1 MCERKCLM
9 KLVVSVTATPYMMM
23 IIQEIP
29 FNVPEKQNKR
39 YDDADSQG
47 PGSRPED
54 KDSTNFHNLDH
65 SQAPPKELDPKSM
78 KKMIDFLRMDVKSA
92 FLKEE
97 VYVQHPPGFKDVD
110 FSNHVLKLDKAL
122 YGLKKAPTACILCD
136 EFAKL
141 MNSEFEMSMTGELC
155 FFLGLQIKQSETGT
169 IGTKKQNSVALST
182 VEPEYIEAFSC
193 CAQLLW
199 IKQQLKDFD
208 IFSDCVPLFCDNTS
222 AVNTAKNLV
231 QHIRTK
237 HIDIRHHFLR
247 DNAEKGLIKM
257 VLDSSFKIPSPNKT
271 ESNNKSWSESVNEN
285 MFDGDLPASKKT
297 SLNIQAMSD
306 EIVVQCLTSLMPK
319 WMKKISSDI
328 EDERPLSWKLSK
340 KKSSYST
347 KASFGTVRPSGTR
360 LSHRNLL
367 KEALEKNNDNTK
379 KSRTLKKKRVAM
391 NETPIE
397 NVVIVEKI
405 DKEIEGELDDNS
417 DSDYD
422 SIFGSLSNKDEDE
435 SEDGDS
441 DSKL

>member
-1 MCERKCLM
+1 
-9 KLVVSVTATPYMMM
+9 M
-23 IIQEIP
+23 ILLRILIIEIWC
-29 FNVPEKQNKR
+29 
-39 YDDADSQG
+39 Y
-47 PGSRPED
+47 
-54 KDSTNFHNLDH
+54 
-65 SQAPPKELDPKSM
+65 
-78 KKMIDFLRMDVKSA
+78 
-92 FLKEE
+92 
-97 VYVQHPPGFKDVD
+97 
-110 FSNHVLKLDKAL
+110 
-122 YGLKKAPTACILCD
+122 
-136 EFAKL
+136 
-141 MNSEFEMSMTGELC
+141 
-155 FFLGLQIKQSETGT
+155 
-169 IGTKKQNSVALST
+169 
-182 VEPEYIEAFSC
+182 
-193 CAQLLW
+193 
-199 IKQQLKDFD
+199 
-208 IFSDCVPLFCDNTS
+208 PLFLTY
-222 AVNTAKNLV
+222 
-231 QHIRTK
+231 
-237 HIDIRHHFLR
+237 
-247 DNAEKGLIKM
+247 
-257 VLDSSFKIPSPNKT
+257 
-271 ESNNKSWSESVNEN
+271 
-285 MFDGDLPASKKT
+285 
-297 SLNIQAMSD
+297 
-306 EIVVQCLTSLMPK
+306 IVPK